1 MGHNSSAHYIWTI
14 MGSHNNGIGGR
25 LLLLSAGLLIVAVR
39 ASCSPRPTTIIAAFV
54 VPTTLQTTTTT
65 TITTTTRIPRRKTG
79 GCQLRSTTE
88 LGMGGFN
95 RGGKQAELAR
105 KMALAKQQKS
115 DGDDKLTVPV
125 DESHQEKDETTILSA
140 QELQLKQDHQLF
152 AQLLK
157 NSNLEKLTRE
167 KSARNDRTTTAN
179 PVSFTRT
186 SFGSTNS
193 NNTNNN
199 SYGKAPRV
207 AKNKKKKK
215 AAKKEDKEEDYQAL
229 VLQEGDIARRP
240 DFETLV
246 SCASAKPLGNIEAA
260 KLVPWVPPFLADY
273 MVVLVDPRTQSGDL
287 RKTLMYLSSTLEPR
301 ILEQLICI
309 NADSVAET
317 TR

>member
-1 MGHNSSAHYIWTI
+1 
-14 MGSHNNGIGGR
+14 
-25 LLLLSAGLLIVAVR
+25 
-39 ASCSPRPTTIIAAFV
+39 
-54 VPTTLQTTTTT
+54 
-65 TITTTTRIPRRKTG
+65 
-79 GCQLRSTTE
+79 
-88 LGMGGFN
+88 MGGFN

-215 AAKKEDKEEDYQAL
+215 ATKKEDKEEDYQAL

-317 TR
+317 TSWMNRAQMLDMPIKIFSDQKWEWMKTYSAVVEEGRWSMSIIVICNSGRIRKILREVDPSKASQVVMDAVQSIIGDD